1 MEWLIRHLVVASS
14 LMQQDTGANSLGQF
28 FNRIY
33 TTLLLP
39 VAVPIG
45 VLMFVIGGVMFMLG
59 RRDGLERMVGVG
71 IALFLIGFGP
81 FLINWIFNTARAL
94 GGS

>member
-1 MEWLIRHLVVASS
+1 MDFLTTHTVIAGVLLQQVA
-14 LMQQDTGANSLGQF
+14 GANSLAQF
-28 FNRIY
+28 FSRIY
-33 TTLLLP
+33 SALVLP

-45 VLMFVIGGVMFMLG
+45 VLMFVVGGVMFMLG
-59 RRDGLERMVGVG
+59 RRDGLERMIGVG